1 VSVRI
6 REHAEPVMPES
17 GSIVPD
23 VPTASTKRNT

>member
-6 REHAEPVMPES
+6 RDKAEPVMPES
-17 GSIVPD
+17 GSAAPD